1 MVDVHQ
7 ILSECPLFR
16 EVSAEALV
24 HLAEKAVPVRLRA
37 GDVLFDAGSAGDEL
51 FIVASGRMRVV
62 APEGRIIGEIA
73 RLEPIGEIGVLTGQQ
88 RNASVVALRDSLLY
102 RFSREDFHRFGI
114 AEPAALMAITRIIMS
129 RLLEPGREGKLRQ
142 ARKVRTFS
150 VIAAAPGVSA
160 TALAEQL
167 HQALPGS
174 LLVGEKDAVREL
186 GSVEH
191 ERLAEWLS
199 QIEFTH
205 PRVIYDTSGSGRW
218 QQIAL
223 RQADRVLAVL
233 PAATEAAPDTVLA
246 VLRRVGL
253 QAPVDLVLERRPG
266 ESAAAV
272 LPFKQALGAAA
283 HYFIRPQQAED
294 IAALARQLTGHSI
307 GLVLGSGG
315 ARGFVHVGLIRA
327 LKELGI
333 QIDHCGGT
341 SMGALVGAMLAA
353 GFDEARM
360 LKTLRATFLKRKL
373 LNDYRWPS
381 VSIIAGRKIQRH
393 LRGVFGD
400 LRIEHLQM
408 PYYCVTTNLTHARS
422 EAHHEGP
429 LADWLCAT
437 MCIPGLAPP
446 VAWKG
451 SLLVD
456 GAVVNSV
463 PTDVMQNLGRGLII
477 ASDVSTD
484 GTIRAPRITGPD
496 PDFDVIYEDN
506 GNGERVS
513 MLGVMFR
520 AAELGAGGDLTT
532 RERGADHYIRM
543 PVASVSTFA
552 WNRIDELV
560 ELGYRHAM
568 TTLPAFLERQQD
580 SEEIVRL
587 AAS

>member
-51 FIVASGRMRVV
+51 FIMASGRMRVV

-129 RLLEPGREGKLRQ
+129 RLLEPGQEGKLRQ

-150 VIAAAPGVSA
+150 MIAAAPGVSA

-191 ERLAEWLS
+191 ERLAKWLS

-205 PRVIYDTSGSGRW
+205 PRVIYDTSSSGRW

-246 VLRRVGL
+246 VLRR
-253 QAPVDLVLERRPG
+253 
-266 ESAAAV
+266 
-272 LPFKQALGAAA
+272 
-283 HYFIRPQQAED
+283 
-294 IAALARQLTGHSI
+294 
-307 GLVLGSGG
+307 
-315 ARGFVHVGLIRA
+315 
-327 LKELGI
+327 
-333 QIDHCGGT
+333 
-341 SMGALVGAMLAA
+341 
-353 GFDEARM
+353 
-360 LKTLRATFLKRKL
+360 
-373 LNDYRWPS
+373 
-381 VSIIAGRKIQRH
+381 
-393 LRGVFGD
+393 
-400 LRIEHLQM
+400 
-408 PYYCVTTNLTHARS
+408 
-422 EAHHEGP
+422 
-429 LADWLCAT
+429 
-437 MCIPGLAPP
+437 
-446 VAWKG
+446 
-451 SLLVD
+451 
-456 GAVVNSV
+456 
-463 PTDVMQNLGRGLII
+463 
-477 ASDVSTD
+477 
-484 GTIRAPRITGPD
+484 
-496 PDFDVIYEDN
+496 
-506 GNGERVS
+506 
-513 MLGVMFR
+513 
-520 AAELGAGGDLTT
+520 
-532 RERGADHYIRM
+532 
-543 PVASVSTFA
+543 
-552 WNRIDELV
+552 
-560 ELGYRHAM
+560 
-568 TTLPAFLERQQD
+568 
-580 SEEIVRL
+580 
-587 AAS
+587 